1 MGELEQNPAGGV
13 GGSRQQRP
21 QQEHASGRAEVACS
35 LADQDLSA
43 AKRRLALTKARNR
56 SRKTRV
62 FTCLAHPQLL
72 AL

>member
-21 QQEHASGRAEVACS
+21 RQDHASGRAEVC
-35 LADQDLSA
+35 LTDQDLLA
-43 AKRRLALTKARNR
+43 GKRRLALTKARNR
-56 SRKTRV
+56 NKKTRV

-72 AL
+72 TL